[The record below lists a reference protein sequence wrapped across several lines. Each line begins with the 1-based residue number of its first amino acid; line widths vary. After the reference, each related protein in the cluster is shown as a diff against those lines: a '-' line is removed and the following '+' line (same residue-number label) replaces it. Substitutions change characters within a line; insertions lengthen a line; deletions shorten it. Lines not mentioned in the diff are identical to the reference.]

1 MTATPTNDSTNHPA
15 PAATAEPAGQ
25 PAAPEWPDP
34 KGLQIVLTTDT
45 EAQTDDPVINPNNS

>member
-25 PAAPEWPDP
+25 PAAPEQPDP